1 MERGTFR
8 KLPPRLDMNPMV
20 DLAFL
25 LVTFFMLATTF
36 RTEEAVLVDVP
47 TSQTEIKL
55 PEKDVMIIT
64 VAQDGRVFFGLDGKF
79 SKKSLLSH
87 MSRKYQMEFT
97 DQEINQFSLLTNF
110 GMPMQDLKRFLQQDP
125 TARREIGQPGIPL
138 SEQQNELAD
147 WIVFARVANPRLR
160 VAIKGDADTPYPIIK
175 RIMDTLIDN
184 NVLRFNLITDLEH
197 DA

>member
-1 MERGTFR
+1 
-8 KLPPRLDMNPMV
+8 MNPMV

-64 VAQDGRVFFGLDGKF
+64 VAEDGRVFFGLDGKF
-79 SKKSLLSH
+79 SKKSLLNH
-87 MSRKYQMEFT
+87 MGRKYQMEFT
-97 DQEINQFSLLTNF
+97 EKEIHQFSLLTNF
-110 GMPMQDLKRFLQQDP
+110 GMPMQELKNFLGQEP
-125 TARREIGQPGIPL
+125 SARRELSQPGIPL
-138 SEQQNELAD
+138 ADQQNELAD
-147 WIVFARVANPRLR
+147 WIVFARISNPRLR

-175 RIMDTLIDN
+175 KIMDTLIEN

>member
-64 VAQDGRVFFGLDGKF
+64 VAEDGRVFFGLDGKF
-79 SKKSLLSH
+79 SKKSLLNH
-87 MSRKYQMEFT
+87 MGRKYEIEFT
-97 DQEINQFSLLTNF
+97 EQEIRQFSLLTNF
-110 GMPMQDLKRFLQQDP
+110 GMPMQELKNFLGQEP
-125 TARREIGQPGIPL
+125 SARKELGQPGIPL
-138 SEQQNELAD
+138 ADQQNELAD
-147 WIVFARVANPRLR
+147 WIVFARISNPRLR

-175 RIMDTLIDN
+175 KIMDTLIEN